1 MFLII
6 GIIVFVG
13 AFYLIISEKLPSPY
27 ATLGSG
33 LLMALVGILNEE
45 EMLEAIGHR
54 LEIIFLLVAMM
65 IIVWI
70 ISETGLFQW
79 FAIKVAQGVR
89 GNPMALIA
97 ILSIVTAVFSAF
109 LDNVTT
115 ILLMAPVSILLAK
128 QLELSAFPFLMAEV
142 MGANIG
148 GAATLIGDPTQLII
162 GSEGKLGFNDFLM
175 NTAPLAL
182 IALAFLIITVY
193 FLYRKE
199 LIVSNEL
206 KARIMELDPSRT
218 LKDVK
223 LLKKALIVFGIVI
236 LGFVLNNFINKG
248 LAVISLSGA
257 VVLMILAKKTP
268 HDAFKAV
275 EWDTLFFFI
284 GLFIMVK
291 GLENI
296 KIIEYVGEELVK
308 LTEGRFKLASLLL
321 MWISAMFA
329 SILGNVAT
337 ATTFSQIVHFLEPHF
352 SGMNTQALWWA
363 LSFGAC
369 LGGNLTILGAA
380 TNVVAVSV
388 GDKAGLKIGFVQFIK
403 FSGII
408 VLESLILA
416 SIYIWI
422 RYL

>member
-352 SGMNTQALWWA
+352 SGMNTRALWWA

-388 GDKAGLKIGFVQFIK
+388 GDKAGLKIGFVQFMK
-403 FSGII
+403 FSAII

>member
-175 NTAPLAL
+175 NTAPLSL

-388 GDKAGLKIGFVQFIK
+388 GDKAGLKIGFVQFMK

-416 SIYIWI
+416 SIYMWI

>member
-1 MFLII
+1 MLLVLGILIFI
-6 GIIVFVG
+6 A

-27 ATLGSG
+27 ATLGAG
-33 LLMALVGILNEE
+33 LLMALAGILNEE
-45 EMLEAIGHR
+45 EMMEAIAGR
-54 LEIIFLLVAMM
+54 LEVILLLVAMM

-70 ISETGLFQW
+70 ISETGFFQW
-79 FAIKVAQGVR
+79 FAIRVAQLVR
-89 GNPMALIA
+89 GNPIALIA
-97 ILSIVTAVFSAF
+97 ILSIVTAVCSAF

-128 QLELSAFPFLMAEV
+128 QLELSAFPFLMSEV

-148 GAATLIGDPTQLII
+148 GAATLIGDPTQLIL
-162 GSEGKLGFNDFLM
+162 GSEGNLSFNDFII
-175 NTAPLAL
+175 NTAPLAIVAL
-182 IALAFLIITVY
+182 IALICTVY
-193 FLYRKE
+193 LIYRKE
-199 LIVSNEL
+199 LVVSNEL
-206 KARIMELDPSRT
+206 KARIMELDPSRS

-223 LLKKALIVFGIVI
+223 LLKKALVIFGIVI
-236 LGFVLNNFINKG
+236 LGFILNNFLNKG

-257 VVLMILAKKTP
+257 VVLMIVAKKTP
-268 HDAFKAV
+268 HEAFKAV

-296 KIIEYVGEELVK
+296 KIIEMVGEKLVHV
-308 LTEGRFKLASLLL
+308 TEGHFKLATMLV
-321 MWISAMFA
+321 MWVSAAFA

-337 ATTFSQIVHFLEPHF
+337 ATTFSQIVHFMEPHF
-352 SGMNTQALWWA
+352 AGENIQVLWWA

-388 GDKAGLKIGFVQFIK
+388 GEKAGMKIGFGQFMK

-408 VLESLILA
+408 VLQSLVLA
-416 SIYIWI
+416 TGYMLF
-422 RYL
+422 RYF

>member
-33 LLMALVGILNEE
+33 LLMALVGIINEE

-97 ILSIVTAVFSAF
+97 ILSIVIAVFSAF

-162 GSEGKLGFNDFLM
+162 GSEGNLSFNDFLM

-182 IALAFLIITVY
+182 IALGFLIITVY

-236 LGFVLNNFINKG
+236 LGFILNNFINKG

-257 VVLMILAKKTP
+257 VVLMIIAKKTP

-308 LTEGRFKLASLLL
+308 LTEGKFKLATLLL
-321 MWISAMFA
+321 MWISALFA

-388 GDKAGLKIGFVQFIK
+388 GDKSGLKIGFVQFMK
-403 FSGII
+403 FSAII

>member
-388 GDKAGLKIGFVQFIK
+388 GDKAGLKIGFVQFMK

>member
-27 ATLGSG
+27 ATLGAG

-79 FAIKVAQGVR
+79 FAIKVAQAVR

-162 GSEGKLGFNDFLM
+162 GSEGNLSFNDFLM

-182 IALAFLIITVY
+182 IVLCSLIVTVY
-193 FLYRKE
+193 LLYRKE

-388 GDKAGLKIGFVQFIK
+388 GDKAGLKIGFLKFMK

-416 SIYIWI
+416 SIYMWI

>member
-33 LLMALVGILNEE
+33 LLMALVGIINEE

-162 GSEGKLGFNDFLM
+162 GSEGNLSFNDFLM

-182 IALAFLIITVY
+182 IALGFLIITVY

-236 LGFVLNNFINKG
+236 LGFILNNFINKG

-257 VVLMILAKKTP
+257 VVLMIIAKKTP

-308 LTEGRFKLASLLL
+308 LTEGKFKLATLLL
-321 MWISAMFA
+321 MWISALFA

-388 GDKAGLKIGFVQFIK
+388 GDKSGLKIGFVQFMK
-403 FSGII
+403 FSAII

>member
-148 GAATLIGDPTQLII
+148 GSATLIGDPTQLII

-175 NTAPLAL
+175 NTAPLSL

-236 LGFVLNNFINKG
+236 LGFILNNFINKG

-257 VVLMILAKKTP
+257 VVLMIIAKKTP

-308 LTEGRFKLASLLL
+308 LTEGRFRLASLLL
-321 MWISAMFA
+321 MWISALFA

-352 SGMNTQALWWA
+352 YGMNTQALWWS

-388 GDKAGLKIGFVQFIK
+388 GDKSGLKIGFVQFMK

-408 VLESLILA
+408 VLESLLLA
-416 SIYIWI
+416 SIYIWV

>member
-1 MFLII
+1 MFLFL
-6 GIIVFVG
+6 GILVFVS

-27 ATLGSG
+27 ATLGAG
-33 LLMALVGILNEE
+33 LLMALAGILNEE
-45 EMLEAIGHR
+45 EMMEAIAGR
-54 LEIIFLLVAMM
+54 LEVIFLLVAMM

-70 ISETGLFQW
+70 ISETGFFQW
-79 FAIKVAQGVR
+79 FAIRVAQLVR
-89 GNPMALIA
+89 GNPIALIA
-97 ILSIVTAVFSAF
+97 ILSIVTAVCSAF

-128 QLELSAFPFLMAEV
+128 QLELSAFPFLMSEV

-148 GAATLIGDPTQLII
+148 GAATLIGDPTQLIL
-162 GSEGKLGFNDFLM
+162 GSEGNLSI
-175 NTAPLAL
+175 NTAPLAIVAL
-182 IALAFLIITVY
+182 IALICTVY
-193 FLYRKE
+193 LIYRKE
-199 LIVSNEL
+199 LVVSNEL
-206 KARIMELDPSRT
+206 KARIMELDPSRS

-223 LLKKALIVFGIVI
+223 LLKKALVIFGIVI
-236 LGFVLNNFINKG
+236 LGFILNNFLNKG

-257 VVLMILAKKTP
+257 VVLMIVAKKTP
-268 HDAFKAV
+268 HEAFKAV

-296 KIIEYVGEELVK
+296 KIIEMVGEKLVHV
-308 LTEGRFKLASLLL
+308 TEGHFKLATMLV
-321 MWISAMFA
+321 MWVSAAFA

-337 ATTFSQIVHFLEPHF
+337 ATTFSQIVHFMEPHF
-352 SGMNTQALWWA
+352 AGENIQVLWWA

-388 GDKAGLKIGFVQFIK
+388 GEKAGMKIGFGQFMK

-408 VLESLILA
+408 VLQSLVLA
-416 SIYIWI
+416 TGYMLF
-422 RYL
+422 RYF

>member
-6 GIIVFVG
+6 GMIVFIG

-33 LLMALVGILNEE
+33 LLMALVGIINEE
-45 EMLEAIGHR
+45 EMLEAIGDR

-97 ILSIVTAVFSAF
+97 ILSVVTAVFSAF

-175 NTAPLAL
+175 NTAPLSLVAL
-182 IALAFLIITVY
+182 SFLIITVY

-199 LIVSNEL
+199 LVVSNEL

-218 LKDVK
+218 LKDTK

-236 LGFVLNNFINKG
+236 LGFILNNFIDKG

-257 VVLMILAKKTP
+257 VVLMIIAKKTP

-296 KIIEYVGEELVK
+296 KIIEFVGEELVK
-308 LTEGRFKLASLLL
+308 FTEGKFKLATLLL
-321 MWISAMFA
+321 MWVSALFA

-388 GDKAGLKIGFVQFIK
+388 SDKAGLKIGFLQFMK
-403 FSGII
+403 FSIII
-408 VLESLILA
+408 VIESLFLA
-416 SIYIWI
+416 TIYISL

>member
-33 LLMALVGILNEE
+33 LLMALVGIINEE

-162 GSEGKLGFNDFLM
+162 GSEGNLSFNDFLM

-182 IALAFLIITVY
+182 IALGFLIITVY

-236 LGFVLNNFINKG
+236 LGFILNNFINKG

-257 VVLMILAKKTP
+257 VVLMIIAKKTP

-388 GDKAGLKIGFVQFIK
+388 GDKSGLKIGFVQFMK
-403 FSGII
+403 FSAII